1 MEENERL
8 KNENKKLKVNQS
20 KKDKLEFAKIKEIRN
35 MIANMASRIAYLEG
49 FNDANHYHLKTEDNP
64 PIKQNTSPK
73 KQPQQFGFVN
83 PPKTSRMLPQQQHQ
97 KRVKK

>member
-8 KNENKKLKVNQS
+8 KHENKKLKVNQS

-64 PIKQNTSPK
+64 PIKQNISPK
-73 KQPQQFGFVN
+73 K
-83 PPKTSRMLPQQQHQ
+83 
-97 KRVKK
+97 